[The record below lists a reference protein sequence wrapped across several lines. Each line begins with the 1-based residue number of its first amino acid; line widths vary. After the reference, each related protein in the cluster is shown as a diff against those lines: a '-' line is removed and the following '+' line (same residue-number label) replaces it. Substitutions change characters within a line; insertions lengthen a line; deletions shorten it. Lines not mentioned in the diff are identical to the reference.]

1 MFLSVFKNEPLPD
14 KVTNFNQKKMF
25 QRTEKNGEL
34 IFDDLDAKTRDLK
47 LSDQAK
53 NDKSELNRRKSV
65 HKIIN
70 LSEYMS
76 EMETKNPVSQF
87 LIC

>member
-1 MFLSVFKNEPLPD
+1 MFSEH
-14 KVTNFNQKKMF
+14 KKK
-25 QRTEKNGEL
+25 QEEAKRTEKNGEL